1 MTRGPEQHEAGSPQP
16 GGAPEHGDAA
26 PQRRSESLTN
36 KSWQFVQVDESLVD
50 EIRGAFDVH
59 PIIARIIAN
68 RGFREHADI
77 DKFLHGRLSDLYDP
91 FLLDDMDR
99 AVERV
104 LDAIARRE
112 HIMVYGD
119 YDVDGITSV
128 ALLSCLFTAMRA
140 SHGYYLPNRITEGYG
155 ISTDGLDR
163 CRNDGAGLIITVDC
177 GITSNE
183 ELAYARRLGTDV
195 IVTDHHEPGDA
206 LPDCLAVINPKR
218 ADSTYPFKDLAGVG
232 VTFKLVHGLTSRAVE
247 RGMLERAQ
255 VNLKRKLDLVA
266 LGTVADTVTLLDENR
281 ILVKYGLRQL
291 SHSDRIG
298 LQELKAVSNVNEEI
312 TSYDVAYRLA
322 PRLNAVGRLGDAHS
336 GVELLCSEDEKEAF
350 NLATLIE
357 QNNRRRQ
364 TIEQEI
370 LAEVEAVIGR
380 TVDLDSTRS
389 IVLASDRWH
398 LGVVPI
404 VASRIAKTYHRPTAI
419 IAIDGELG
427 KGSARSIGDIALLD
441 AFREC
446 EDLLVSYGGH
456 RLAAGFQIEAD
467 KIDEFR
473 ARFDEVIGRRY
484 PGTEPYLPSLS
495 VEVETDLSEV
505 TLGFVREL
513 QVLEPFGH
521 GNPQPLFVSR
531 GVYLKWSPKLVGSNH
546 LKLWF
551 ESKDKAVEAIGFS
564 MGELLPRLRNSEA
577 AYDIAYIPRLNYF
590 RGEETVQLL
599 IRDIRFASAE

>member
-1 MTRGPEQHEAGSPQP
+1 MGRMAR
-16 GGAPEHGDAA
+16 
-26 PQRRSESLTN
+26 QRTD
-36 KSWQFVQVDESLVD
+36 KTWQFVQTEQPLVD
-50 EIRGAFDVH
+50 EIASAFDVH
-59 PIIARIIAN
+59 PIIARIISN
-68 RGFREHADI
+68 RGFRDHAGI

-91 FLLDDMDR
+91 FLLNDMER

-104 LDAIARRE
+104 LEAVARRE

-128 ALLSCLFTAMRA
+128 ALLSSLFTTMQA

-155 ISTDGLDR
+155 ISKEGIDR
-163 CRNDGAGLIITVDC
+163 CRESKANLIITVDC
-177 GITSNE
+177 GINSIDE
-183 ELAYARRLGTDV
+183 IAYARSLGMNV
-195 IVTDHHEPGDA
+195 IVTDHHEPSDA

-218 ADSTYPFKDLAGVG
+218 ADNTYPFTDLAGVG
-232 VTFKLVHGLTSRAVE
+232 VTFKLVHGLVSRAVE
-247 RGMLERAQ
+247 RGMLQRSD
-255 VNLKRKLDLVA
+255 VNLKDKLDLVA

-281 ILVKYGLRQL
+281 ILVKHGLRQL
-291 SHSDRIG
+291 SRSGRIG

-322 PRLNAVGRLGDAHS
+322 PRLNAVGRLGDARS

-370 LAEVEAVIGR
+370 LREVEAAVADTI
-380 TVDLDSTRS
+380 DLDGTRT

-419 IAIDGELG
+419 ISVDGGIG
-427 KGSARSIGDIALLD
+427 KGSARSVGDIALLD
-441 AFREC
+441 TLREC
-446 EDLLVSYGGH
+446 EDLLESYGGH
-456 RLAAGFQIEAD
+456 RLAAGFQILPENV
-467 KIDEFR
+467 EPFT
-473 ARFDEVIGRRY
+473 ARFEEVIRRRY
-484 PGTEPYLPSLS
+484 PGDEPFLPSLS
-495 VEVETDLSEV
+495 IEVETDLGEMG
-505 TLGFVREL
+505 LNFVRQL

-521 GNPQPLFVSR
+521 GNPQPVFASR

-551 ESKDKAVEAIGFS
+551 ESKDSVVEGIGFA
-564 MGELLPRLRNSEA
+564 MGELLPQLRDSEA
-577 AYDIAYIPRLNYF
+577 RYDIAYIPRLNYF

-599 IRDIRFASAE
+599 IRDIKFADAK

>member
-1 MTRGPEQHEAGSPQP
+1 MMR
-16 GGAPEHGDAA
+16 DAR
-26 PQRRSESLTN
+26 QLTS
-36 KSWQFVQVDESLVD
+36 KTWQFVQADEALVD
-50 EIRGAFDVH
+50 EIVGAFDIH
-59 PIIARIIAN
+59 PIIARIIVN
-68 RGFREHADI
+68 RGFRDHAAI

-104 LDAIARRE
+104 LGAIARRE
-112 HIMVYGD
+112 HITVYGD

-128 ALLSCLFTAMRA
+128 ALLSSLFTIMHA

-155 ISTDGLDR
+155 ISMEGIER
-163 CRNDGAGLIITVDC
+163 CREDNTRLIITVDC
-177 GITSNE
+177 GITSND
-183 ELAYARRLGTDV
+183 ELTYARELGMDV

-232 VTFKLVHGLTSRAVE
+232 VTFKLVHGLISRAVE
-247 RGMLERAQ
+247 RGMLERAD

-291 SHSDRIG
+291 SRSERIG

-370 LAEVEAVIGR
+370 LREVEAVIDR
-380 TVDLDSTRS
+380 TVDLDTSRT

-398 LGVVPI
+398 IGVVPI

-419 IAIDGELG
+419 IAVDGGIG
-427 KGSARSIGDIALLD
+427 KGSARSVGDIALLD
-441 AFREC
+441 TFREC
-446 EDLLVSYGGH
+446 EDLLGSYGGH
-456 RLAAGFQIEAD
+456 RLAAGFQILPENIEA
-467 KIDEFR
+467 FR
-473 ARFDEVIGRRY
+473 VRFDEIIRRRF
-484 PGTEPYLPSLS
+484 PGTGPFVPSLS
-495 VEVETDLSEV
+495 IEVETDLSEV
-505 TLGFVREL
+505 TLSFVRRL
-513 QVLEPFGH
+513 QALEPFGH
-521 GNPQPLFVSR
+521 GNPQPVFASR
-531 GVYLKWSPKLVGSNH
+531 GVFLKWSPKLVGSNH

-551 ESKDKAVEAIGFS
+551 ESKDSVIEAISFS
-564 MGELLPRLRNSEA
+564 MGELLPRLRDSEA
-577 AYDIAYIPRLNYF
+577 SYDIAYIPRLNYF
-590 RGEETVQLL
+590 RGEESVQLL
-599 IRDIRFASAE
+599 IRDIKFATKA